1 MATYCLAFH
10 RNGREKMPDNLSGS
24 LVFVHSWPSV
34 MFAIRQSGERA
45 SRSRWKVRRSA
56 AEDRR
61 IISPCGSY
69 GLVRSWC
76 WCEPRWAR
84 RCCCSY
90 FHQFQRSCAVRSV
103 AFVQKWPFFFTAW
116 LDG

>member
-1 MATYCLAFH
+1 MLEEAELLQALRRHWDYTGKDEDAAHEIYHDDAVLEF
-10 RNGREKMPDNLSGS
+10 P
-24 LVFVHSWPSV
+24 
-34 MFAIRQSGERA
+34 QSGERFEGVEN
-45 SRSRWKVRRSA
+45 W
-56 AEDRR
+56 R

-116 LDG
+116 LGG